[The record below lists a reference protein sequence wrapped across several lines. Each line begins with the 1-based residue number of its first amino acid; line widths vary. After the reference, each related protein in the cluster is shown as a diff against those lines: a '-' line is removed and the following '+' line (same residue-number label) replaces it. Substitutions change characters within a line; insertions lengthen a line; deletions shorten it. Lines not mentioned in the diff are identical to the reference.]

1 MDTGLISTRYATAL
15 LDYAMELDQQDEVY
29 EQMKVLSQ
37 MFRMVKKL
45 RNTLLN
51 PSISKKGKKKIIMK
65 ACGGKTALSLEKTIE
80 LILRNDREEQLQYIA
95 LRFIDLYRKRHNI
108 TDGKLVTA
116 VAIDENTKQRLIGL
130 MEEKLHEDIELEFT
144 TDPKILGGFVLQIDG
159 SQWDASISRQLN
171 QVRNKFKEINKKIG
185 S

>member
-1 MDTGLISTRYATAL
+1 
-15 LDYAMELDQQDEVY
+15 
-29 EQMKVLSQ
+29 
-37 MFRMVKKL
+37 
-45 RNTLLN
+45 
-51 PSISKKGKKKIIMK
+51 
-65 ACGGKTALSLEKTIE
+65 
-80 LILRNDREEQLQYIA
+80 
-95 LRFIDLYRKRHNI
+95 YRQRHNI